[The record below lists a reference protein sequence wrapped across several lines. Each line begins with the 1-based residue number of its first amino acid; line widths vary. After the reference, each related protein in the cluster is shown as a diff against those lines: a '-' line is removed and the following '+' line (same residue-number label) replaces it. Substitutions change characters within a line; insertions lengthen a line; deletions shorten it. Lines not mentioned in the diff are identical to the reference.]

1 MLRIAICDDEEI
13 ICRQLEDM
21 LFEIGNRIN
30 QEIETEIFYSGEE
43 LYRFLFRGS
52 RYDII
57 FLDIELNQINGVEV
71 GRRIRDELK
80 DELTQIVYISCNEGY
95 AMELFDVRPLNF
107 IIKPLNKEKMQSVL
121 TKAVKLLD
129 RENNFFEYKNG
140 NVTFNIPLREILY
153 FESCGRK
160 VNMVLENEIK
170 TFYGKLSFVEE
181 KINSCD
187 FIMIHK
193 SYLINFNYC
202 IEYNYEYVKMSNQEV
217 LAISQNNRKAVRERL
232 LQRKL
237 GVHHD

>member
-21 LFEIGNRIN
+21 LFEIGDRIN
-30 QEIETEIFYSGEE
+30 LKIESEIFYSGEE
-43 LYRFLFRGS
+43 LYRFLFRGN

-57 FLDIELNQINGVEV
+57 FLDIELNRINGVEV

-80 DELTQIVYISCNEGY
+80 DEFTQIVYISCNEGY

-107 IIKPLNKEKMQSVL
+107 IIKPLGEEKIEAVL
-121 TKAVKLLD
+121 TKAAKLLD
-129 RENNFFEYKNG
+129 KENKFFEYRNG
-140 NVTFNIPLREILY
+140 NVTFSVPLREILY

-160 VNMVLENEIK
+160 VNMILENEIK
-170 TFYGKLSFVEE
+170 TFYGKLSSVED
-181 KINSCD
+181 KVKNCD
-187 FIMIHK
+187 FIIIHK

-202 IEYNYEYVKMSNQEV
+202 TEYNYEYVKMSNQEI
-217 LAISQNNRKAVRERL
+217 LTISQNNRKAVRERL

-237 GVHHD
+237 REYHD

>member
-21 LFEIGNRIN
+21 LVEIGNRIN
-30 QEIETEIFYSGEE
+30 QEIETEVFYSGEE
-43 LYRFLFRGS
+43 LFRVLFRGS

-80 DELTQIVYISCNEGY
+80 DEFTQIVYISCNEGY

-107 IIKPLNKEKMQSVL
+107 MIKPLNKEKIQAVL
-121 TKAVKLLD
+121 TKAAMLLD
-129 RENNFFEYKNG
+129 KENKFFECKSG
-140 NVTFNIPLREILY
+140 NVTFSVPLREILY

-170 TFYGKLSFVEE
+170 TFYGKLSSVER
-181 KINSCD
+181 KVKNCD

-193 SYLINFNYC
+193 SYLINFSYC

-217 LAISQNNRKAVRERL
+217 LTISQNNRKAVRERL

-237 GVHHD
+237 RVYHD